1 MKRPSFKSLMA
12 ALCLVAASH
21 LTASPVPTTTTLA
34 NCTVSL
40 PEAARFIAVEPSSAP
55 QVWCLVE
62 NSANKPRDL
71 RLDLLLNRIGA
82 EPSLHS
88 QTIQLDA
95 KESRRIN
102 LPSAWF
108 EQFGVYRLDYR
119 LAEEASQASPWGS
132 DLLAIYP
139 RNPQPA
145 AGESAMP
152 IGFAT
157 GAALC
162 TPRLLEIAASLGFE
176 YYRYNAVWAQVQ
188 PQEGVWNW
196 ERIDDYLAQVQQH
209 GFQWHVTTTG
219 CPPWATEERFDPPPL
234 EPWREWISAL
244 ATRHS
249 DSMQFWE
256 IWNEPNIGFFNGSVE
271 EYTEVQRVAH
281 DAIKAVSPNTIVTSG
296 GYAGMNHHKSKPGAF
311 EAALLEHPRAYDWF
325 AYHMHDTF
333 PQFYSDLHHQLAA
346 IQQRTGKTDVPIV
359 FTETGFDTRHGQR
372 FQAETLLKKITY
384 AAAIGAKSYTW
395 YNLLDRAGR
404 DNPNQA
410 GKTFGLITNPT
421 GTGDFAAIEDA
432 IRPKESFV
440 AAATAIPKLRR
451 LPALDIWSEND
462 GLFAFLFGRA
472 DEHLLVAWREDPQI
486 PDAIWAVRT
495 DAQKLIQTDLFG
507 NSTELPL
514 IDGVAL
520 VTLSAPHY
528 YDFVGSKSAP
538 EQLGPL
544 VRLPQTVSPDA
555 DGIASLELKLQ
566 NPLQRTV
573 TVTATAQVKASAN
586 SPQTITRNIAAGETG
601 IFPLRFNVGQGALG
615 EIVTVDAA
623 LSFKELAW
631 APSLQI
637 PVVYNSIRADTST
650 RIELNSLNQVLNKQ
664 DYDPHTLHLLW
675 GSPADLSV
683 RAKIHSSPASRLVK
697 VTCQVTDNQHYAAT
711 AEEALLDGDA
721 LEIGW
726 ENQQGLRGHVAIAGD
741 LGASPRNEF
750 YLGTERMDSPLISA
764 IQITREGKTTTW
776 ELTLDTRQMG
786 LNESDFEQGI
796 RFNFA
801 VHDNDGEGPKSW
813 MSPTPGLGGR
823 PYFSSEHFYRLELG
837 AAQD

>member
-1 MKRPSFKSLMA
+1 VSNGLQ
-12 ALCLVAASH
+12 
-21 LTASPVPTTTTLA
+21 SPT
-34 NCTVSL
+34 
-40 PEAARFIAVEPSSAP
+40 R
-55 QVWCLVE
+55 
-62 NSANKPRDL
+62 KPRDL

-95 KESRRIN
+95 
-102 LPSAWF
+102 
-108 EQFGVYRLDYR
+108 
-119 LAEEASQASPWGS
+119 
-132 DLLAIYP
+132 
-139 RNPQPA
+139 
-145 AGESAMP
+145 
-152 IGFAT
+152 
-157 GAALC
+157 
-162 TPRLLEIAASLGFE
+162 
-176 YYRYNAVWAQVQ
+176 
-188 PQEGVWNW
+188 
-196 ERIDDYLAQVQQH
+196 
-209 GFQWHVTTTG
+209 
-219 CPPWATEERFDPPPL
+219 
-234 EPWREWISAL
+234 
-244 ATRHS
+244 
-249 DSMQFWE
+249 
-256 IWNEPNIGFFNGSVE
+256 
-271 EYTEVQRVAH
+271 
-281 DAIKAVSPNTIVTSG
+281 
-296 GYAGMNHHKSKPGAF
+296 
-311 EAALLEHPRAYDWF
+311 
-325 AYHMHDTF
+325 
-333 PQFYSDLHHQLAA
+333 
-346 IQQRTGKTDVPIV
+346 
-359 FTETGFDTRHGQR
+359 
-372 FQAETLLKKITY
+372 
-384 AAAIGAKSYTW
+384 
-395 YNLLDRAGR
+395 
-404 DNPNQA
+404 
-410 GKTFGLITNPT
+410 
-421 GTGDFAAIEDA
+421 
-432 IRPKESFV
+432 KESFV

-586 SPQTITRNIAAGETG
+586 SPQTITRNIATGETG

-637 PVVYNSIRADTST
+637 PVVYNSIRTDTST

-823 PYFSSEHFYRLELG
+823 SYFSSEHFYRLELG
-837 AAQD
+837 SAQD